1 MNAFDGRGAPCN
13 YRNFIG
19 VTSAIIQSTVEGA
32 TIIGKK
38 KRKTET
44 KKCLPNPLPHPLQ
57 PRSKRSSLS

>member
-38 KRKTET
+38 KKNRN
-44 KKCLPNPLPHPLQ
+44 KKVP
-57 PRSKRSSLS
+57 S